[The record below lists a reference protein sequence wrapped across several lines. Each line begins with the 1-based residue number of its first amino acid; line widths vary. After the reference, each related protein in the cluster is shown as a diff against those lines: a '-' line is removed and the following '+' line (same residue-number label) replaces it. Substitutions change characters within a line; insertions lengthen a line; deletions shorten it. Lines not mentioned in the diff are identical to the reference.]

1 MRRRTDHV
9 AGPWLV
15 ALVAVVC
22 SACGVSPDDSP
33 RDIDQRVATPLV
45 ETPVA
50 VEAIGAERI
59 YLVAPDV
66 PGLPDR
72 LRAVARDTGDVPL
85 AVVEAVLAGPSADEF
100 DSGYRSIL
108 PPTVRVNSVTVRR
121 SGVVTVDLSSEI
133 RDVAGDVLS
142 LGLAQLVY
150 SVDLLPGV
158 SAALV
163 TVDGQVTDWP
173 AGNGELVSG
182 PLTVYDYPALVQSA
196 QPPYPA
202 IPTADG

>member
-1 MRRRTDHV
+1 MSRHTRHARRCM
-9 AGPWLV
+9 A
-15 ALVAVVC
+15 VAVCAVVA
-22 SACGVSPDDSP
+22 SACGISPDDSP

-45 ETPVA
+45 EPPAV

-72 LRAVARDTGDVPL
+72 LQAVARDTGDVPL
-85 AVVEAVLAGPSADEF
+85 AVVEAVLAGPSADEL

-121 SGVVTVDLSSEI
+121 SGVLAVDLSSEI
-133 RDVAGDVLS
+133 RDVAGDVLP

-158 SAALV
+158 SAMLV
-163 TVDGQVTDWP
+163 TVDGQMAQWP

-202 IPTADG
+202 IPTPAD

>member
-1 MRRRTDHV
+1 MRRAHRRPPTLL
-9 AGPWLV
+9 A
-15 ALVAVVC
+15 ALLSV
-22 SACGVSPDDSP
+22 ACGACGISADDSP

-45 ETPVA
+45 DSPAA

-72 LRAVARDTGDVPL
+72 LQAVARDTGDVPL
-85 AVVEAVLAGPSADEF
+85 AVVEAVLAGPSQGEF

-121 SGVVTVDLSSEI
+121 SGVLVVDLTSDI
-133 RDVAGDVLS
+133 REVAGDVLP

-150 SVDLLPGV
+150 SVDLLPDV
-158 SAALV
+158 SATLI
-163 TVDGQVTDWP
+163 TVDGQTTQWP

-202 IPTADG
+202 IPTPDS